1 MQIKMTLSRKF
12 STIAVLALSLGLSAG
27 IAAQNYRLPGQHTQQ
42 HGDLI
47 AMQGTGSVEVDNT
60 TKYLETLFGEEEEP
74 EFDIYTEGW
83 NSGFVNCYSGVEV
96 PQTAVIDVRN
106 FHIPHPGY
114 ITSPY
119 GYRPRFRRMHK
130 GIDIKANTGDTI
142 RAAFDGK
149 VRLTK
154 YEAKGYGYYVVLRH
168 TNDLETVY
176 GHLTKFLVKPDDYV
190 RAGDPIALAGNT
202 GRSFG
207 SHLHFET
214 RYMGYA
220 INPAAIF
227 DFPNQTTHTDF
238 YTFDKNHYQEARNFD
253 PRANEAYAQQ
263 YRATH
268 KVEYGSG
275 SSSRGS
281 SSSGTGGT
289 KYYTVR
295 SGDSLSRI
303 ASRNGTTV
311 RSLCRL
317 NGLTTS
323 SKIKPGQKLR
333 IR

>member
-1 MQIKMTLSRKF
+1 MTLRSKF
-12 STIAVLALSLGLSAG
+12 TILATIAAAILATGTAN
-27 IAAQNYRLPGQHTQQ
+27 AQNYRLPGQHAQQ

-47 AMQGTGSVEVDNT
+47 ASQGTGSVEVGNT
-60 TKYLETLFGEEEEP
+60 TRYLESLFAEEEEP

-83 NSGFVNCYSGVEV
+83 ESGFVNCYTGIEV

-106 FHIPHPGY
+106 FHMPHPGY

-119 GYRPRFRRMHK
+119 GYRRRFRRMHK

-154 YEAKGYGYYVVLRH
+154 YEARGYGYYVVVRH

-176 GHLTKFLVKPDDYV
+176 GHLSKFLVKPDQTV

-238 YTFDKNHYQEARNFD
+238 YTFDKNTYQQARNFS
-253 PRANEAYAQQ
+253 PEANEAYARE

-268 KVEYGSG
+268 HVEYGS
-275 SSSRGS
+275 SRS
-281 SSSGTGGT
+281 SSSSARRSSQT
-289 KYYTVR
+289 YTVR
-295 SGDSLSRI
+295 RGDSLSRI

-311 RSLCRL
+311 RALCRL
-317 NGLTTS
+317 NGIKS
-323 SKIKPGQKLR
+323 SAKLRPGQKLR

>member
-1 MQIKMTLSRKF
+1 MKLTLKF
-12 STIAVLALSLGLSAG
+12 STLATLIALAG
-27 IAAQNYRLPGQHTQQ
+27 ISVDAQEYRLPGQHTQQ
-42 HGDLI
+42 HGELI
-47 AMQGTGSVEVDNT
+47 ASQGSYSVELENT
-60 TKYLETLFGEEEEP
+60 TQYLESLFNEEEEP
-74 EFDIYTEGW
+74 EFDIYEEGW
-83 NSGFVNCYSGVEV
+83 NSGFVNCYAGVDV
-96 PQTAVIDVRN
+96 PQTAVIDVRRYAM
-106 FHIPHPGY
+106 PHPGY

-119 GYRPRFRRMHK
+119 GYRRRFRRMHK

-154 YEAKGYGYYVVLRH
+154 YERRGYGYYVVLRH

-176 GHLTKFLVKPDDYV
+176 GHLSKFLVEPDQYV
-190 RAGDPIALAGNT
+190 RAGDPIGLAGNT

-227 DFPNQTTHTDF
+227 DFANQTTHTDY
-238 YTFDKNHYQEARNFD
+238 YTFDKDTYQEARNFD
-253 PRANEAYAQQ
+253 PAANEAYAQQ

-268 KVEYGSG
+268 HIEYGSG
-275 SSSRGS
+275 RRSPGS
-281 SSSGTGGT
+281 SSGGSAT
-289 KYYTVR
+289 YTVR

-303 ASRNGTTV
+303 ASRNHTTV
-311 RSLCRL
+311 RALCRL
-317 NGLTTS
+317 NGISANAVLR
-323 SKIKPGQKLR
+323 PGQKLR

>member
-1 MQIKMTLSRKF
+1 MKLSRKIALLGAMAF
-12 STIAVLALSLGLSAG
+12 AIAVPGATD
-27 IAAQNYRLPGQHTQQ
+27 AQNYRLPGQHNEQ
-42 HGDLI
+42 HGELI
-47 AMQGTGSVEVDNT
+47 ASQASTVEVGNT
-60 TKYLETLFGEEEEP
+60 TKYLESLFAEEEEP

-83 NSGFVNCYSGVEV
+83 ESNYVNCYKNTEV
-96 PQTAVIDVRN
+96 PQTAVIDVSK
-106 FHIPHPGY
+106 FAMPHPGY

-119 GYRPRFRRMHK
+119 GYRKRFRRMHK
-130 GIDIKANTGDTI
+130 GIDIKANTGDTV

-154 YEAKGYGYYVVLRH
+154 YERRGYGYYVVVRH

-176 GHLTKFLVKPDDYV
+176 GHLSKFLVEPDQYV

-227 DFPNQTTHTDF
+227 DFANQTTHTDT
-238 YTFDKNHYQEARNFD
+238 YTFDKNTYQNARNFS
-253 PRANEAYAQQ
+253 PEANAAYAAQ
-263 YRATH
+263 YRSTH

-275 SSSRGS
+275 KSSSQSASKGS
-281 SSSGTGGT
+281 A
-289 KYYTVR
+289 KNYTVR
-295 SGDSLSRI
+295 KGDSLSRI

-311 RSLCRL
+311 QALCRL
-317 NGLTTS
+317 NGIKS
-323 SKIKPGQKLR
+323 SAKLRPGQKLR